1 MVVAMME
8 RSRAQK
14 GQRVRAT
21 VDGVER
27 AGVIHLV
34 GDRNFRGIHNLARV
48 VFRDNP
54 EVGAQ
59 WVPIKDL
66 REETN

>member
-1 MVVAMME
+1 MKREHARMG
-8 RSRAQK
+8 R
-14 GQRVRAT
+14 RVRA
-21 VDGVER
+21 
-27 AGVIHLV
+27 VIKGTEYTGTIHSV

-48 VFRDNP
+48 IFRDNP

-66 REETN
+66 KGEKK

>member
-1 MVVAMME
+1 MD
-8 RSRAQK
+8 RDRARK

-21 VDGVER
+21 IKGVER
-27 AGVIHLV
+27 AGVIHSV

-48 VFRDNP
+48 VFRDHP

-59 WVPIKDL
+59 WVPIEDL
-66 REETN
+66 REEMS